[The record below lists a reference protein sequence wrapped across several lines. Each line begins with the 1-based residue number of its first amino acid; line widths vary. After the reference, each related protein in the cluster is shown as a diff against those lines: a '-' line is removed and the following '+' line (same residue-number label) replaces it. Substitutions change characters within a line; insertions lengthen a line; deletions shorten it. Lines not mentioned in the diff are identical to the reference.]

1 MNDVTALRKHLFD
14 AIEGVKNK
22 SMSIEQ
28 AKAIADISQTVIN
41 SAKVEVDYAKVTSGK
56 ISSGFLPE
64 ESSPSITHPA
74 LGHIVHRMR

>member
-22 SMSIEQ
+22 TMSIEQ

-56 ISSGFLPE
+56 ISSGFLPDL
-64 ESSPSITHPA
+64 PA
-74 LGHIVHRMR
+74 VPGRTVHRLQG

>member
-22 SMSIEQ
+22 TMSIEQ

-41 SAKVEVDYAKVTSGK
+41 SAKVEVDYAKATSGK
-56 ISSGFLPE
+56 CASGFLPDV
-64 ESSPSITHPA
+64 PA
-74 LGHIVHRMR
+74 VQGRTVHRLQG